1 MQRDARVQVRED
13 IREDRPDAAQPTPAS
28 HRRPQHRRLHD
39 GQEQR
44 RHQLQGQNT
53 LIRLLYLQTFIFI
66 RPRFVTLS
74 RVAAAEHR
82 VRLQCRESRVNL
94 FWNI

>member
-13 IREDRPDAAQPTPAS
+13 VREDRPDVAQPTPAS
-28 HRRPQHRRLHD
+28 HRRPQYRRLHD

-53 LIRLLYLQTFIFI
+53 LVSGAVLYLLQTFI
-66 RPRFVTLS
+66 S
-74 RVAAAEHR
+74 M
-82 VRLQCRESRVNL
+82 SS
-94 FWNI
+94 